1 MAAPIDFYFDFS
13 SPYGYFASTRIDALG
28 AKHGREVAWRP
39 ILLGMAFK
47 VTGGQPLPTL
57 PLKGDYGKHDMARCA
72 RYYGIPFRIPMQFPV
87 ATQAPGRAFYWAADQ
102 DAKKAKQLAAA
113 LFRAYM
119 EEDRDISSPETTA
132 EVAAAAGYAREAV
145 LAAVKSPEMKERLVN
160 ESQAALDKGI
170 FGSPFIVVDGELFW
184 GMDRLEQ
191 VDKWLAT
198 GGW

>member
-13 SPYGYFASTRIDALG
+13 SPYGYFASTRIDALA
-28 AKHGREVAWRP
+28 AKHGGEVVWRP

-72 RYYGIPFRIPMQFPV
+72 RYYRIPFRIPTQFPV

-102 DAKKAKQLAAA
+102 DPRKAKALAAA
-113 LFRAYM
+113 LFRAYLV
-119 EEDRDISSPETTA
+119 EDRDISNPEITA
-132 EVAAAAGYAREAV
+132 EVAAAAGYDRQAV
-145 LAAVKSPEMKERLVN
+145 LAALKSPEVKERLVK
-160 ESQAALDKGI
+160 ETQAALDRGV
-170 FGSPFIVVDGELFW
+170 FGSPFVVVDQEPFW